1 MSNRIVMIKIP
12 SLVKLNSPKSFQFR
26 PRFYNEREIAKK
38 ERLARVEHEIAMEE
52 HYKKNPE
59 AKLRDEMQMNWQ
71 RKHVRESVNAS
82 NKTIL
87 IIALALG
94 VMAYLF
100 LYF

>member
-1 MSNRIVMIKIP
+1 MIKIP
-12 SLVKLNSPKSFQFR
+12 SLVKLNAPKSFQFR
-26 PRFYNEREIAKK
+26 PRFYNEAELSKK
-38 ERLARVEHEIAMEE
+38 ERLARIEKEIALEE

-59 AKLRDEMQMNWQ
+59 AKLRDEMQSNWQ

-87 IIALALG
+87 IIAVALG
-94 VMAYLF
+94 ALAYLY